1 MDGIEAL
8 IFDVFGTTVDWRK
21 SVVKE
26 LQEIGEKHGL
36 PFSPEDWGDFADEWR
51 VGYMENTRRI
61 AGGGSGTN
69 DVDTMHREI
78 LEGMLSSERWSK
90 VGSVLDEPA
99 RKHLNFVWHRL
110 EGSLRRQRV
119 LARGLISRLPLSR
132 LAGHCFRIIWFE
144 EAYDRDLPV
153 ERKYTFVGRHGEV
166 RGFTLG
172 RHLLCSPLRF
182 LQTASH
188 PNPKTYQGA
197 LRHLALSETPHKA
210 AMVAAHIFDLR
221 SAAKVGL
228 KTIYVRRTNEEED
241 GVKAEDIKSK
251 AEGGEVDVVV
261 NSIEE
266 LVHLFANAK

>member
-110 EGSLRRQRV
+110 EGWPDTVS
-119 LARGLISRLPLSR
+119 GLYGLKKHTIVTCLSNGNIRLLVDM
-132 LAGHCFRIIWFE
+132 AKF
-144 EAYDRDLPV
+144 ADLPWDAIFSAALFDSY
-153 ERKYTFVGRHGEV
+153 K
-166 RGFTLG
+166 
-172 RHLLCSPLRF
+172 
-182 LQTASH
+182 

>member
-110 EGSLRRQRV
+110 EGWPDTVS
-119 LARGLISRLPLSR
+119 GLYGLKKHTIVTCLSNGNIRLLVDM
-132 LAGHCFRIIWFE
+132 AKF
-144 EAYDRDLPV
+144 ADLPWD
-153 ERKYTFVGRHGEV
+153 
-166 RGFTLG
+166 
-172 RHLLCSPLRF
+172 
-182 LQTASH
+182 A
-188 PNPKTYQGA
+188 
-197 LRHLALSETPHKA
+197 
-210 AMVAAHIFDLR
+210 IF
-221 SAAKVGL
+221 SAALFDSYKPQV
-228 KTIYVRRTNEEED
+228 TR
-241 GVKAEDIKSK
+241 
-251 AEGGEVDVVV
+251 VVT
-261 NSIEE
+261 
-266 LVHLFANAK
+266 